1 MGNCWCGTNTTMN
14 YTSRFPYTKQA
25 LRFLDGVQ
33 QGQDSLLETR
43 LIFGTFCFSVI
54 KEHLVVEKRIKTILI
69 YFMINELIIS
79 SYICDECILAKIT
92 CFYFL
97 VCTCRLVF

>member
-1 MGNCWCGTNTTMN
+1 MN
-14 YTSRFPYTKQA
+14 YTSHFLYTKLA

-69 YFMINELIIS
+69 YFMINELIIP
-79 SYICDECILAKIT
+79 SYICGKCILAKIT
-92 CFYFL
+92 CF
-97 VCTCRLVF
+97 

>member
-1 MGNCWCGTNTTMN
+1 MTMN
-14 YTSRFPYTKQA
+14 CTSRFPYTKLA
-25 LRFLDGVQ
+25 LQFLDGVQ

-69 YFMINELIIS
+69 YFMTNDLIIT
-79 SYICDECILAKIT
+79 SYIFDE
-92 CFYFL
+92 
-97 VCTCRLVF
+97 

>member
-1 MGNCWCGTNTTMN
+1 MN

-54 KEHLVVEKRIKTILI
+54 KEHLVVEK
-69 YFMINELIIS
+69 ELRP
-79 SYICDECILAKIT
+79 YLYT
-92 CFYFL
+92 L
-97 VCTCRLVF
+97 